1 MFSWLINNVSALK
14 PADLPVDPL
23 TWPSSSSCSTTD
35 EIHCDSLTLNVC
47 LNTSCY
53 YRKITPFIAH
63 THRQTYYYSKVG
75 FVWAPTWCDHMINV
89 FVHICSIL
97 DTIALSTEY
106 LWNSGVFKK
115 KQNNHFDVFSN
126 ILLQYFRL
134 RFRQIFLNTQYLQ
147 YRRREYVHLL
157 LLSFYCSTGSDLHE
171 KPRHMEEVLEQPDAA
186 ESRGEY
192 SGCLSC

>member
-1 MFSWLINNVSALK
+1 MLVGSNSLQGQYIHQMMIFRMRGLTSGCRSGAEVVTSLFTGSSQPQMFSWLINNVSALK

-63 THRQTYYYSKVG
+63 TPRQTYYYSKVG

-106 LWNSGVFKK
+106 LWNSGVF
-115 KQNNHFDVFSN
+115 
-126 ILLQYFRL
+126 
-134 RFRQIFLNTQYLQ
+134 
-147 YRRREYVHLL
+147 
-157 LLSFYCSTGSDLHE
+157 
-171 KPRHMEEVLEQPDAA
+171 
-186 ESRGEY
+186 
-192 SGCLSC
+192 